1 MNGLLSPLRIRDT
14 RAKTARQR
22 GASPMVEDP
31 SALRLA
37 LRMAGS
43 AVGRVPWSQV
53 SLGMVVAITAAM
65 LPWAIGQGVQFL
77 DQDFSRVQVQ
87 GDLTRVTE
95 PALQNHLEPFIGTSY
110 FATDLSRVKAQLE
123 MLPWVESA
131 AVGREWPG
139 TLSVSVREHDPVAL
153 WNGRALISDEGTV
166 FRPAAPAALDLP
178 RLNGPPGRADE
189 VLERARAF
197 RSELAALGL
206 GLESIS
212 LEARGAWTLLLD
224 NGISVSLGRD
234 RVRERFERFMTV
246 YESRLSPVA
255 ADITGVDA
263 RYGNGVAVRWRD
275 S

>member
-37 LRMAGS
+37 LRMVAG
-43 AVGRVPWSQV
+43 AVRRVPWSQV
-53 SLGMVVAITAAM
+53 LLGLVVAVTAAM

-77 DQDFSRVQVQ
+77 DQDFNRVQVQ
-87 GDLTRVTE
+87 GELTRVTE

-139 TLSVSVREHDPVAL
+139 TLTVSVREHEPVAL
-153 WNGRALISDEGTV
+153 WNGQALISGEGTV

-178 RLNGPPGRADE
+178 RLNGPAGRADE

-197 RSELAALGL
+197 RGELAALGL
-206 GLESIS
+206 GLESVS
-212 LEARGAWTLLLD
+212 LEPRGAWTLLLD

>member
-53 SLGMVVAITAAM
+53 SLGMVVAITAAI

>member
-43 AVGRVPWSQV
+43 AVARVPWSQV

-131 AVGREWPG
+131 AVEREWPG

-153 WNGRALISDEGTV
+153 WNGRALISDEGAV

>member
-1 MNGLLSPLRIRDT
+1 MNGLMSPLRIRDT
-14 RAKTARQR
+14 GAKTARQR

-43 AVGRVPWSQV
+43 AVARVPWSQV
-53 SLGMVVAITAAM
+53 SLGMAVAITAAM

-139 TLSVSVREHDPVAL
+139 TLTVSVREHEPVAL
-153 WNGRALISDEGTV
+153 WNGRALISDEGAV

-197 RSELAALGL
+197 RGELAALGL
-206 GLESIS
+206 GLVSVS

>member
-37 LRMAGS
+37 LRMAAG
-43 AVGRVPWSQV
+43 AVRRVPWSQV
-53 SLGMVVAITAAM
+53 SLGLVVAVTAAM

-77 DQDFSRVQVQ
+77 DQDFNRVQVQ
-87 GDLTRVTE
+87 GELTRVTE

-139 TLSVSVREHDPVAL
+139 TLTVSVREHEPVAL
-153 WNGRALISDEGTV
+153 WNGQALISGEGTV

-178 RLNGPPGRADE
+178 RLNGPAGRADE

-197 RSELAALGL
+197 RGELAALGL
-206 GLESIS
+206 GLESVS
-212 LEARGAWTLLLD
+212 LEPRGAWTLLLD